1 MVKMMKKRC
10 LQPPNPPRY
19 SLRRTAHAI
28 RSAEYPTLF
37 APPPAPLIEAVPRA
51 PALGGGPQK
60 KTPRPTRRPGAFKS
74 PGRIS
79 FGAWL
84 VAN

>member
-37 APPPAPLIEAVPRA
+37 APPPAPLIEAVA
-51 PALGGGPQK
+51 SYQK
-60 KTPRPTRRPGAFKS
+60 RCAMAFASELACHGAS
-74 PGRIS
+74 L
-79 FGAWL
+79 L
-84 VAN
+84 VRGW

>member
-19 SLRRTAHAI
+19 SLRKTAHAI

-37 APPPAPLIEAVPRA
+37 APPPAPLIEAVA
-51 PALGGGPQK
+51 SYQK
-60 KTPRPTRRPGAFKS
+60 RCAMAFASELACHGAS
-74 PGRIS
+74 L
-79 FGAWL
+79 L
-84 VAN
+84 VRGL

>member
-28 RSAEYPTLF
+28 RSAESPTLF
-37 APPPAPLIEAVPRA
+37 APPPAPLIEAVA
-51 PALGGGPQK
+51 SYQK
-60 KTPRPTRRPGAFKS
+60 RCAMACKLACKCHGAS
-74 PGRIS
+74 L
-79 FGAWL
+79 L
-84 VAN
+84 VRGL

>member
-37 APPPAPLIEAVPRA
+37 APPPAPLIEAVASYQKRCGLAFSIGRGWP
-51 PALGGGPQK
+51 GGAQ
-60 KTPRPTRRPGAFKS
+60 
-74 PGRIS
+74 
-79 FGAWL
+79 L
-84 VAN
+84 VRGM